1 MCLPIYGGDDAKEV
15 KMLLTDQI
23 YHKLFEEILKGV
35 FVPGERFL
43 TEQETMERFGASRI
57 TVRRAFARLEENN
70 IILRRR
76 KLGTV
81 VNNTFA
87 AAKGELR
94 TIGALLPTSDPFARS
109 FLESLCKEA
118 AEQDVIT
125 VLEPVD
131 SGSGQNEA
139 VIRLASHGVRDI
151 VVWGMDRSV
160 DSSLFLRL
168 RILGVNLVFF
178 DRINPGDIADY
189 VCLDNESAVKT
200 LLDQAQKQGIKHL
213 FFADTAWLDVD
224 TNKERCR
231 FFQKE
236 CVKRNISGG
245 LELPAEFPPN
255 SGILAVNVATALAL
269 LDRNV
274 PLFVID
280 ALPENCRGAGV
291 CIKQPMEKMAAACFH
306 SLREQR
312 RLGSRWRAKEF
323 RISGELV
330 L

>member
-1 MCLPIYGGDDAKEV
+1 
-15 KMLLTDQI
+15 MLLTDRI
-23 YHKLFEEILKGV
+23 YHKLFEEILKGI

-43 TEQETMERFGASRI
+43 TEQEAMDRFGASRI

-131 SGSGQNEA
+131 SGIGQNEA

-151 VVWGMDRSV
+151 VVWGVDRSV
-160 DSSLFLRL
+160 DSNLFLRL

-178 DRINPGDIADY
+178 DRIDPGDIADY
-189 VCLDNESAVKT
+189 VCLDNEAAVKA
-200 LLDQAQKQGIKHL
+200 LLDQAQKRGIKRL
-213 FFADTAWLDVD
+213 FFADHDRLDVD

-236 CVKRNISGG
+236 CARRNISSG
-245 LELPAEFPPN
+245 LELPDELPPH
-255 SGILAVNVATALAL
+255 SGIFAVNATTALSL
-269 LDRNV
+269 GDCGV
-274 PLFVID
+274 PLFAID
-280 ALPENCRGAGV
+280 TLPVQLCTAGV
-291 CIKQPMEKMAAACFH
+291 CIRQPMEKMAAACFH

-312 RLGSRWRAKEF
+312 RLGSRWKAKEF
-323 RISGELV
+323 RISGELI